1 MSGLFWSQWIYCS
14 EVSRLNN
21 KEGDLSTNPQE
32 NLKSSEDW
40 VLHVVGSSN
49 RTMIPNTHQKWER
62 NGMVLEWPSQSP
74 DLSPSTLA
82 AVAQEEEWVVQ
93 ESEGPWSE
101 SLATRA
107 ACQTILE
114 QDT

>member
-1 MSGLFWSQWIYCS
+1 
-14 EVSRLNN
+14 
-21 KEGDLSTNPQE
+21 
-32 NLKSSEDW
+32 
-40 VLHVVGSSN
+40 
-49 RTMIPNTHQKWER
+49 
-62 NGMVLEWPSQSP
+62 MVLEWPSQSP

-107 ACQTILE
+107 ACQTILG